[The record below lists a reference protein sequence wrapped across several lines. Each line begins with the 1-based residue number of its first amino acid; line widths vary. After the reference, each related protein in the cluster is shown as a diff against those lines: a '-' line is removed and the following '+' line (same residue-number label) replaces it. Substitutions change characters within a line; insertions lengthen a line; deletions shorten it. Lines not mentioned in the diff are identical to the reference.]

1 MADDSE
7 QTKEQESPF
16 MDWQK
21 MAQNYMN
28 PFVNQWSE
36 IFQDS
41 VNEEKSP
48 FKGRVAESLQ
58 SNLKMW
64 QTMLGALSGPDAMH
78 RFQKATEMTP
88 DLALGFAHT
97 CLQSMNGLQTHVF
110 EWLQKRGESLSEA
123 DVQELDR
130 ELLKSWSDIY
140 EQEFSRY
147 LKIPQ
152 LGLGRLY
159 QEKSLNAVDKMNAF
173 QLELSGFLHMLYL
186 PIEKSLK
193 TLQEEMTAMAEEG
206 NLDENS
212 KTYYKLWIKSM
223 EGHYM
228 ELYQKEE
235 YTEAMHKTLFA
246 LHEFSDAKNEVV
258 NDALKQLN
266 VPTNQDVDELSKEIY
281 LLKKRVRALE
291 KK

>member
-1 MADDSE
+1 MADNGE
-7 QTKEQESPF
+7 QTKEQEAPF
-16 MDWQK
+16 MEWQK
-21 MAQNYMN
+21 MAQTYMN

-36 IFQDS
+36 IFQGS
-41 VNEEKSP
+41 VNEERSA
-48 FKGRVAESLQ
+48 FKGRFSESLQ

-64 QTMLGALSGPDAMH
+64 QTMLGALSGPDSME
-78 RFQKATEMTP
+78 RFQKATEMSP
-88 DLALGFAHT
+88 DLALGFTTT
-97 CLQSMNGLQTHVF
+97 CLQSLNGVHTHVL

-147 LKIPQ
+147 LKMPQ

-159 QEKSLNAVDKMNAF
+159 QEKNLNAIDKMNSF

-193 TLQEEMTAMAEEG
+193 TLQEEMTVMAEEG
-206 NLDENS
+206 NLEDNS
-212 KTYYKLWIKSM
+212 KAYYRLWIKSM

-228 ELYQKEE
+228 ELFQEEE
-235 YTEAMHKTLFA
+235 YAEAMHKTLFA
-246 LHEFSDAKNEVV
+246 LHEFSDAKNEVI

-266 VPTNQDVDELSKEIY
+266 VPTIQDIDELSKEIY